1 MNSIFKKTILVIFS
15 FFMLYSCNK
24 KNQSN
29 EDYTLKQLTLFKQSI
44 DYKKS
49 ANKLI
54 DNSARTIKHE
64 DLEKIEVL
72 LNKSLETAKMID
84 LKTLDN
90 VVNGLSFTFKNKYI
104 RGLEYQLKGM
114 KDGDAQIAVK
124 GQIMQDDFFDWL
136 KSKGL

>member
-1 MNSIFKKTILVIFS
+1 MNSIFKKTILIIFS

-24 KNQSN
+24 KKQSN

-54 DNSARTIKHE
+54 DHSARTIKHE

-90 VVNGLSFTFKNKYI
+90 VVNGLSFTFKNKY
-104 RGLEYQLKGM
+104 K
-114 KDGDAQIAVK
+114 
-124 GQIMQDDFFDWL
+124 
-136 KSKGL
+136 